1 MSTTTLSK
9 LPEWRSALDAAL
21 IMAIGMGFGRF
32 AFTAVYPHMLDEG
45 LITFSQGGWAASA
58 NYAGYLLGAILG
70 MRAQASNAHRLC
82 LFSLLGTAICL
93 GILAALHSAA
103 ALILVRGI
111 AGVLSA
117 LSMVAATLWLLE
129 HKRISH
135 GAPLMF
141 AGVGAGI
148 AFSAELLV
156 FGTWAGL
163 HSDGL
168 WLLLGG
174 ASLLIGL
181 GAASGLMNTGTGTGT
196 GTDIRNRDS
205 NSGGELLEMVHHR
218 PLIALYGLAGFG
230 YIVTATYLPVLVQDA
245 LRNLDPAHVWAA
257 FGLGAAPSCFLWH
270 HLHHK
275 IGTRKALFANLS
287 IQAFGV
293 ILPIAFQN
301 AAGYILSALLV
312 GGTFMGT
319 VVIAMPAAQR
329 IARAR
334 KTQLVATMT
343 VFYGV
348 GQVIG
353 PLVASALY
361 AHSHSFSTSL
371 AAAAATL
378 AAGGLISLFA
388 L

>member
-1 MSTTTLSK
+1 MSTTTLNK
-9 LPEWRSALDAAL
+9 LPEWRLALDAAL
-21 IMAIGMGFGRF
+21 IMAVGMGFGRF
-32 AFTAVYPHMLDEG
+32 AFTAVYPRMLDEG

-93 GILAALHSAA
+93 GVLAVLHSAA
-103 ALILVRGI
+103 ALILIRGI
-111 AGVLSA
+111 AGVFSA
-117 LSMVAATLWLLE
+117 LSMVAATLWLLD
-129 HKRISH
+129 HKRVTH

-141 AGVGAGI
+141 AGVGVGI
-148 AFSAELLV
+148 ACSAEMLV
-156 FGTWAGL
+156 FGTWTGL
-163 HSDGL
+163 HSAGL
-168 WLLLGG
+168 WLLLGV

-181 GAASGLMNTGTGTGT
+181 GAASGLMNIGTGTG
-196 GTDIRNRDS
+196 IQNRNSDADVES
-205 NSGGELLEMVHHR
+205 LQMVHHR

-230 YIVTATYLPVLVQDA
+230 YIVTATYLPVLVQQA
-245 LRNLDPAHVWAA
+245 LPNLDPAHVWAV

-270 HLHHK
+270 HLHHR
-275 IGTRKALFANLS
+275 IGTRKALFANLT

-293 ILPIAFQN
+293 ILPIVFQN
-301 AAGYILSALLV
+301 AAGYLSSALLV

-334 KTQLVATMT
+334 KTQLVAKMT
-343 VFYGV
+343 VFYGL

-371 AAAAATL
+371 AVAAATL
-378 AAGGLISLFA
+378 AAGGMISIFA